1 MQWRESGA
9 LSRTAAS
16 DRPLQQQLLGL
27 GDRLGGVEA
36 LGADVRAVH
45 DRVAAIEAERI
56 LKLVEPLARIFVA
69 SYVKVTERRAPEFGA
84 VNLTKREVECLRWA
98 AAGKTNDEI
107 ATIGSVLEKF
117 DAQKTILSSVINHNP
132 EIETLLAKKT
142 KFHKLSHLSKLP
154 FTTPVG
160 KPETIGADR
169 LALCAA
175 AVYFFP
181 KQHNLVI
188 GMGSCITYNFINAD
202 HEFLGGGISPGMEM
216 RMKALNQF
224 TAKLP
229 IVKPDG
235 NVPLVGYDTVT
246 NILSGVVIGMAK
258 EIDGFI
264 DVFKERYGNFNVH
277 LTGGD
282 LVYLA
287 PHLKNQIFADPELI
301 FKGLYAIS
309 EVNNQ

>member
-1 MQWRESGA
+1 MNTLCFDFGNTRLKVALFQNAKLAEVIVIENDGKGTIEPVLREF
-9 LSRTAAS
+9 
-16 DRPLQQQLLGL
+16 
-27 GDRLGGVEA
+27 
-36 LGADVRAVH
+36 
-45 DRVAAIEAERI
+45 
-56 LKLVEPLARIFVA
+56 EPHKI
-69 SYVKVTERRAPEFGA
+69 
-84 VNLTKREVECLRWA
+84 
-98 AAGKTNDEI
+98 
-107 ATIGSVLEKF
+107 
-117 DAQKTILSSVINHNP
+117 ILSSVINHNA
-132 EIETLLAKKT
+132 EIETLFAST
-142 KFHKLSHLSKLP
+142 AKFHKLNHLSDLP
-154 FTTPVG
+154 FTTPVA

-169 LALCAA
+169 LALAAA

-216 RMKALNQF
+216 RMRSLNQF

-246 NILSGVVIGMAK
+246 NILSGVVMGMAK

-264 DVFKERYGNFNVH
+264 DAYKERYGNFNVH